1 MILQDY
7 SQLTVA
13 AALAFAKD
21 FERGKDTKE
30 MINIL
35 RHTILNTLLSDK
47 SKFGPEYG
55 QIVMAVDAREYWRRE
70 YFPQYKGARKKKR
83 EESKTDWK
91 SIFDISSQLRAEFKE
106 FFPYKFVEVPLTEGD
121 DIIAVLSK
129 YSQNHE
135 LKTVGLFDDEPQRVL
150 IKSNDGD
157 FAQLHKY
164 KNVRQ
169 WNPILK
175 KYVKPSDK
183 HALLLK
189 CLSGDEGDGIPNIKT
204 HDNFFMEEVRGRQA
218 SITQKIK
225 DAAVAQFDAD
235 HPIVFC
241 DQIMDRNYSRNRN
254 LIDFDFIPAEIESKI
269 IDTYLTTEPARDKG
283 KIFNY
288 LIANRCKLLMGRVQ
302 EF

>member
-21 FERGKDTKE
+21 FEKGKDTKE

-129 YSQNHE
+129 YSQTHD

-183 HALLLK
+183 HALLEK
-189 CLSGDEGDGIPNIKT
+189 IIRGDPGDGIPSVLCD
-204 HDNFFMEEVRGRQA
+204 DNFLMNKTSRAPAVTKAVITKFLSA
-218 SITQKIK
+218 TNLSSIESQRYL
-225 DAAVAQFDAD
+225 
-235 HPIVFC
+235 
-241 DQIMDRNYSRNRN
+241 RNKT
-254 LIDFDFIPAEIESKI
+254 LIDFDYIPDTISNGIIEEYQKSNTAK
-269 IDTYLTTEPARDKG
+269 DKG

-288 LIANRCKLLMGRVQ
+288 LIANRCKLLMDKVTL
-302 EF
+302 F

>member
-13 AALAFAKD
+13 AALAFSKD
-21 FERGKDTKE
+21 FEKGKNTAD
-30 MINIL
+30 MVNL
-35 RHTILNTLLSDK
+35 MRHTILNTLLSDK

-55 QIVMAVDAREYWRRE
+55 EIVMAVDAREYWRRE

-91 SIFDISSQLRAEFKE
+91 SIFDIASQLRGEFKE
-106 FFPYKFVEVPLTEGD
+106 FFPYRFVEVPMTEGD

-129 YSQNHE
+129 YSQTND
-135 LKTVGLFDDEPQRVL
+135 LTTVGLFGDEPQRVL

-175 KYVKPSDK
+175 KYIKSSDK

-204 HDNFFMEEVRGRQA
+204 NDNFFMEEVRGRQA

-225 DAAVAQFDAD
+225 DVAITQFVAGQ
-235 HPIVFC
+235 PVVFG
-241 DQIMDRNYSRNRN
+241 DQTMDRNYSRNRN
-254 LIDFDFIPAEIESKI
+254 LIDFDFIPAKIEQQI
-269 IDTYLTTEPARDKG
+269 IDTYSSVVPARDKG

-288 LIANRCKLLMGRVQ
+288 LIANRCRQLMGRVQ